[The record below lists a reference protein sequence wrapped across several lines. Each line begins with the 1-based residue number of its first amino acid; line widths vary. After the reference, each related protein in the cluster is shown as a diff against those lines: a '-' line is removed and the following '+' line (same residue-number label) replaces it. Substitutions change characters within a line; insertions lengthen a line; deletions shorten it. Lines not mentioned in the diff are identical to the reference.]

1 MVELLQSMSSKGSWK
16 YSPKNSNTSEE
27 ATISKDSLSE
37 QEKGVIEKL
46 MKEDGFEEDKEKNL
60 KITVVESDVEEG
72 TTQLALQ
79 FVTDSSVSPMDEDT
93 TQDITK
99 LLLSQ
104 LGEVI
109 QEEQSLKEER
119 KNQGRA

>member
-1 MVELLQSMSSKGSWK
+1 MSSKGSWK
-16 YSPKNSNTSEE
+16 YSPKNSSTSEE

-46 MKEDGFEEDKEKNL
+46 MKEHGFEEDKENNL

-99 LLLSQ
+99 VLLSQ
-104 LGEVI
+104 LDEVI

-119 KNQGRA
+119 RNQGRA